1 MLTKRS
7 WKNVRNRHSIIW
19 GDYLDV
25 TEIQSRGEIE
35 DFYDFNHEAGMLSQW
50 GATVQLGYGNGSK
63 ALYRSAGKIYRT
75 KIIFDKTYGGLP

>member
-1 MLTKRS
+1 MRTRLLVTGVES
-7 WKNVRNRHSIIW
+7 W
-19 GDYLDV
+19 
-25 TEIQSRGEIE
+25 GEIE
-35 DFYDFNHEAGMLSQW
+35 DLYDFNQNAGQLSEW